1 MENYRATVTEW
12 AGFDYDTLSAI
23 NPRLV
28 YASLSGFGS
37 DRPYREK
44 GGFDLIAQAMGGLC
58 T

>member
-1 MENYRATVTEW
+1 MER
-12 AGFDYDTLSAI
+12 AGFDYDTPSAI